1 MRLPLAALRTL
12 CVLWVLLASA
22 QADARCTSSADLEAL
37 GDAMVSDLSCRL
49 AQLTSGGGPC
59 TDPGFPACAGDAP
72 SRMAEIVLGT
82 DPGPVPGWTPKELR
96 CQRDI
101 AIGSARFIQK
111 RLVERSSGARRAK
124 AGRTM
129 KRPGKSCNRAH
140 VVDNG
145 FGAELVRVGEPCST
159 LLGSIGEN
167 IEGTRLSRCVRAALE
182 GEIDDI
188 APAALRP
195 NIILIL
201 TDDQRYDT
209 FDVMPAV
216 SALRDESI
224 RFTNAFVTN
233 PLCTPS
239 RTTIL
244 SGRYSHATGVMANH
258 LPDLLDDSDTIA
270 TWLAA
275 AGYTNALLGKYVNNV
290 EFLGL
295 TPPQGW
301 HEWKSF
307 LDPSGGEFY
316 GFRLNDNGVSR
327 TLGGSRYSTDWLRN
341 EAIRF
346 IKRNADDAFFLMYT
360 PFAPHSPAEPAKRH
374 DGDLVSY
381 PLHRPPSFLDDV
393 TDKPAWVQFYKFIAP
408 PNIADA
414 IDDYRERELE
424 TLLSV
429 DEAVDKILRRLEKLG
444 LTDNTVVV
452 FTSDHGILWGEHWLR
467 EKFNPYEESIR
478 VPYTVRYPRRYP
490 LPDTR
495 TQMVLNQDLAPT
507 FAEFAGAA
515 APPDLDGVSLVP
527 LLESSATPWRDEFLI
542 ETLGEFITQ
551 PSDSVRT
558 ETFKYIDTDAANGVT
573 QELYDLVADP
583 YEQTNLA
590 DDPAYA
596 ATLADMIARLDA
608 LRP

>member
-1 MRLPLAALRTL
+1 M
-12 CVLWVLLASA
+12 LASA
-22 QADARCTSSADLEAL
+22 PADARCTSSADLEAL

-49 AQLTSGGGPC
+49 AQLSAGGGPC
-59 TDPGFPACAGDAP
+59 PDPGFPPCAGGAP
-72 SRMAEIVLGT
+72 TRMAEIALGT

-111 RLVERSSGARRAK
+111 RLVERAIGKRRAK
-124 AGRTM
+124 SGRTM
-129 KRPGKSCNRAH
+129 KRPAKSCDQAH
-140 VVDNG
+140 IVDNG
-145 FGAELVRVGEPCST
+145 FGQELVRVGAPCST
-159 LLGSIGEN
+159 LLGSIGES
-167 IEGTRLSRCVRAALE
+167 IDGTRLLRCVRASLE
-182 GEIDDI
+182 AEIDEI
-188 APAALRP
+188 GPAAVRP

-201 TDDQRYDT
+201 TDDQRHDT

-258 LPDLLDDSDTIA
+258 LPLLFDDSDTIA

-275 AGYTNALLGKYVNNV
+275 AGYTNALFGKYVNNA

-316 GFRLNDNGVSR
+316 GPRLNDNGVVR
-327 TLGGSRYSTDWLRN
+327 TLGGNRYSTDWLRN
-341 EAIRF
+341 EAVRF
-346 IKRNADDAFFLMYT
+346 INRTANDPFFLMYT
-360 PFAPHSPAEPAKRH
+360 PFAPHSPALPANRH
-374 DGDLVSY
+374 VGDLVSY

-393 TDKPAWVQFYKFIAP
+393 SGKPGWVQFYKSIAP
-408 PNIADA
+408 PNIADL
-414 IDDYRERELE
+414 IDGYRQRELE

-429 DEAVDKILRRLEKLG
+429 DEAVDKILERLEKLG

-467 EKFNPYEESIR
+467 QKFNPYEESIR

-490 LPDTR
+490 LPATR
-495 TQMVLNQDLAPT
+495 SQMVLNQDLAPT
-507 FAEFAGAA
+507 FAEFASAA

-527 LLESSATPWRDEFLI
+527 LLDSAANPWREEFLI
-542 ETLGEFITQ
+542 ETLGEFITR

-558 ETFKYIDTDAANGVT
+558 ESFKYIDTNAATGVT

-590 DDPAYA
+590 SNPAYA
-596 ATLADMIARLDA
+596 TTLADMVARLDA